1 MYVTVSMITSIR
13 TSTILTPYTSREENQ
28 DLVRYTLLKIHFD
41 IVHMQAAL
49 IAHVNFTA

>member
-1 MYVTVSMITSIR
+1 MVYYFFLKENTD
-13 TSTILTPYTSREENQ
+13 TSREENK
-28 DLVRYTLLKIHFD
+28 DLVCYTLFKIHFD